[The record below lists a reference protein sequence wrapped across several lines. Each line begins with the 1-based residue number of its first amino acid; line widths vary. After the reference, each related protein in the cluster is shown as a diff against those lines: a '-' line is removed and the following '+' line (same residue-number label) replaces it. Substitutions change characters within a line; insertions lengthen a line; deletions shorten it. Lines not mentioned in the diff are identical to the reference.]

1 MYNAPRRPYYNR
13 SDNMPQSANTDD
25 SVSIDNRRFWKL
37 IKQLRRRQEDSEE
50 TKAKPAKSGQ

>member
-13 SDNMPQSANTDD
+13 TNNMPQSASADD

-37 IKQLRRRQEDSEE
+37 LKNLRRRQENTKEVKTE
-50 TKAKPAKSGQ
+50 TAKLGQ

>member
-13 SDNMPQSANTDD
+13 SNNMPQSASTDD

-37 IKQLRRRQEDSEE
+37 INQLRRRQEDSEE

>member
-13 SDNMPQSANTDD
+13 SNNMPQSASTDD

-37 IKQLRRRQEDSEE
+37 LKKLRRRQENSKEA
-50 TKAKPAKSGQ
+50 KAEPAKSKQ